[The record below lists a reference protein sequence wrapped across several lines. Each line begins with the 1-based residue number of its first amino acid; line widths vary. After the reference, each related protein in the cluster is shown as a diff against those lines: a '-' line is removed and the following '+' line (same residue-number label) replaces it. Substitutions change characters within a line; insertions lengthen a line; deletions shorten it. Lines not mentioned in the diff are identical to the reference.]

1 MDVHVGSVET
11 MSEADL
17 RELIENAEK
26 ALERLIAK
34 RARKTLKE
42 ASRLAAEVGFEV
54 TFSKVGKAGDAKAK
68 PQSPRGKVA
77 PKYRNPDNAEET
89 WTGRG
94 RQPKWVQAALGRG
107 LTLSDLAIAGE
118 GTATSD

>member
-26 ALERLIAK
+26 ALDRLIAK

-68 PQSPRGKVA
+68 LQSPRAKVA

-94 RQPKWVQAALGRG
+94 RQPKWVQAALAEG
-107 LTLSDLAIAGE
+107 LTLSDLAIAG
-118 GTATSD
+118 GATSD